1 MKKAIASRGR
11 LFPCRTYIRFTQE
24 NRSHSLYSK
33 YEVFSCKSL
42 ETCINF
48 GKAEEGRSGNLLP
61 KRVAI
66 STEELFMTWISRTP
80 EALLVDSNP
89 EPSKVRGFKKCDAE
103 ESLGGDR
110 NDVKVTTDI
119 PANRRKGKCKK
130 NMSDNVPGKARKPV
144 WPEQRETEHGMD
156 KGWKVVGN
164 EPRSRHL
171 TWQ

>member
-1 MKKAIASRGR
+1 M
-11 LFPCRTYIRFTQE
+11 
-24 NRSHSLYSK
+24 
-33 YEVFSCKSL
+33 
-42 ETCINF
+42 
-48 GKAEEGRSGNLLP
+48 
-61 KRVAI
+61 
-66 STEELFMTWISRTP
+66 
-80 EALLVDSNP
+80 
-89 EPSKVRGFKKCDAE
+89 
-103 ESLGGDR
+103 
-110 NDVKVTTDI
+110 KVTTDI